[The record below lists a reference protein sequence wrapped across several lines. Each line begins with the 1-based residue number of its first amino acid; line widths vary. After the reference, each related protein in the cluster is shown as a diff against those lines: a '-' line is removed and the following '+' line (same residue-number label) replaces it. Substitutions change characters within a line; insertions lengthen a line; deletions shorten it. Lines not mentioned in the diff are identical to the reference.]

1 MNTKGNWK
9 RILAAVLSFTMVISG
24 LQYVGN
30 VSKAATSY
38 SGSFT
43 LEGSQVN
50 ANSLVDLMGVN
61 TNLYLKGDAGL
72 DQVPLELSEGQSE
85 NWSVIYS
92 PTDDNSG
99 IFLDGKKVAGGKI
112 RKYWP
117 SNNWWFADGFSASA
131 GQTLTIKGEFVNGD
145 TTVNIT
151 ECSFIYDGSR
161 FAPAKETANYSL
173 VDLIVK
179 DNNGMKGFYVRT
191 QQKGVNVNDG
201 MEYNGNWS
209 ITANPVLAAYSGVI
223 VDGKYWPIGM
233 KKLDEDVYYVA
244 ISDKLAYDADG
255 SGTLEAEEWKVQIT
269 DDTVLAIRGQF
280 IYNGYIVDF
289 NETLFHYDTATGT
302 WSHEKVLP
310 SGALSIAGNQVGTSH
325 TAINNAGIYL
335 GGDDVLD
342 SAIKAPADD
351 DWSDKLVGMTEAD
364 GIFLNGNKIEGA
376 KLMKY
381 SNTNNWWYV
390 ESIGGAQVGDI
401 VTIKG
406 DFMLKSN
413 NTPMINIKESKF
425 KWNGSFWTTYR
436 GSGCLLVEGAQVVP
450 TTNPK
455 MIYLKGSDSLGEY
468 ELGITGE
475 DWTQR
480 LYAVG
485 TDDGVFLNGTKV
497 EGATVFKYSDK
508 KNYWFTEGFSAVE
521 GDIVTVKGDFG
532 IGDTKDYIVTIE
544 ESKFQY
550 TGGQWVD
557 YTEDATVYTS
567 FAVNEIHE
575 NTSVQ
580 REGTTWHFYLKTDT
594 ELPGTAWGSVN
605 DVSEYFAM
613 SATVNGTAI
622 TLNAK
627 KWDKRGLFLEIPVSQ
642 LPSDAEG
649 ILVVKAGKYKSNVQD
664 IGYDLT
670 EDINIY
676 ISEMGV
682 SLKQILKPALDTKPL
697 FAVDAENGSN
707 SEKGFVLTIN
717 TDDGAPYNT
726 DWTKRL
732 YPVQAGLSEDGQSLL
747 LSAGENGLW
756 EGDTYTGVSVPLVKI
771 TKSTYYVAM
780 GDKGYIAEAGDT
792 YTFGGIFY
800 DENYRFID
808 YTPITVTW
816 DGSKWSQVLGDAE
829 YSDITITE
837 LTSLDGYNEENEYW
851 DLYFKVEDAMVGTE
865 WTTVYPDLEVYV
877 DDTRIYP
884 LLKYVSATSLNFF
897 IKAANGL
904 PGASDLEVG
913 TRLTIK
919 ASASRGFDGNF
930 ARVDGINL
938 TADYIMEWDG
948 SQWTTPAEWTS
959 FTVSGLN
966 VNTVFQTS
974 VCQTYLYTS
983 ETLPGDAWG
992 KVNETPESYKVKV
1005 SVNGTEQTVTAKKW
1019 TTNGLFLEIPT
1030 SLLAQGDEATVIIKA
1045 GKYRSNVQNIGLDI
1059 TSDFTIYTNKYG
1071 WSTNGPLELAMTS
1084 KPRFSL
1090 EVNAAETTESG
1101 FVLNI
1106 NMSDGT
1112 PEAVSWSTRLFP
1124 VMKSVSDDKQ
1134 TLYYTSNEYGLWKNG
1149 VHITTRADGSAI
1161 SSVNKPLVK
1170 LSDTRYYVGIGDW
1183 GYTAEDGDRYTL
1195 GGVFYDSTGRLIEYQ
1210 PITVEYNASTGKWQ
1224 GVYTPLTDSGVTN
1237 DVNSDGAVDSRDL
1250 VRFKCWEDNNLT
1262 SLNDTRADVN
1272 LSGSTNAKDVAS
1284 MRKILVGKLFYN
1296 GTDRVPYGV
1305 PYYTKGEKIEK
1316 LAYASPSVGT
1326 YDSETQVYTRRS
1338 DEAAID
1344 ADFEKFKAAGL
1355 TLLNSENRATLS
1367 VEAWDHVSNTGIK
1380 EYLVEAKEHGL
1391 GVIVYCEYLQL
1402 LLKGSVDMTEAAQG
1416 TTYDYRWQEIMA
1428 HYVSNLSAYPAFK
1441 GFMMSDE
1448 LTIAYIDNYRAVASF
1463 LRTNYPGLMLHS
1475 SQLPVSA
1482 YTVEGLGAGSLTTD
1496 TTTNSTKELAYRDYV
1511 YNFGMASGHYTYD
1524 LYPLTVKTEA
1534 ITQKKTYGVNS
1545 EWYDNLKW
1553 VAEERKENG
1562 YAFDAGITIQ
1572 SCALPLDE
1580 TNWWQSSTE
1589 RYAPTSE
1596 ADIGFQIYTALAY
1609 GMDEINFFTY
1619 EDHWNANVT
1628 DAMADNTSV
1637 YSAVQTVNGEIDAF
1651 GYMFKAFEWKETL
1664 DIAAGSSSSTSLSP
1678 RLASASVSG
1687 GRTFVGCMQDEEGFD
1702 GYMIANA
1709 TGPQT
1714 GTSASVT
1721 LTFND
1726 ATKAIVYK
1734 NGVKSIVTLTDG
1746 AYTVSVGVGEGVF
1759 VIPYREIQE

>member
-38 SGSFT
+38 SGT
-43 LEGSQVN
+43 LTITGSQVEKN
-50 ANSLVDLMGVN
+50 ELVDIMAKN
-61 TNLYLKGDAGL
+61 TQLYLCGDSGL
-72 DQVPLELSEGQSE
+72 ASVPDASWQTR
-85 NWSVIYS
+85 YKAA
-92 PTDDNSG
+92 TDDSESG
-99 IFLDGKKVAGGKI
+99 IFVDGVKQAGGLI
-112 RKYWP
+112 LKYDDG
-117 SNNWWFADGFSASA
+117 NNWWFAEGFAPTA
-131 GQTLTIKGEFVNGD
+131 GQTLTIKGAFVNGD

-151 ECSFIYDGSR
+151 EVSFVWDGTR
-161 FAPAKETANYSL
+161 YAPAKETADMEF
-173 VDLIVK
+173 VDIEARG
-179 DNNGMKGFYVRT
+179 DGTADGFYIT
-191 QQKGVNVNDG
+191 TSQKGVKINDG
-201 MEYNGNWS
+201 MAYNSDWS
-209 ITANPVLAAYSGVI
+209 LKVYPKLAAYSGVL
-223 VDGKYWPIGM
+223 VDGKYQPVFL
-233 KKLDEDVYYVA
+233 KKLDEYTYYVCLA
-244 ISDKLAYDADG
+244 DKEITATAD
-255 SGTLEAEEWKVQIT
+255 TTIT
-269 DDTVLAIRGQF
+269 IRGQF
-280 IYNGYIVDF
+280 YYEDYVVDF
-289 NETLFHYDTATGT
+289 NETTYTFDGT
-302 WSHEKVLP
+302 SAWTSTKVLK
-310 SGALSIAGNQVGTSH
+310 SGALNLVNCEATKENNKDVALIYAAG
-325 TAINNAGIYL
+325 
-335 GGDDVLD
+335 DEVLD
-342 SAIKAPADD
+342 SAIKAPGDGD
-351 DWSDKLVGMTEAD
+351 SSDIL
-364 GIFLNGNKIEGA
+364 
-376 KLMKY
+376 Y
-381 SNTNNWWYV
+381 
-390 ESIGGAQVGDI
+390 
-401 VTIKG
+401 
-406 DFMLKSN
+406 
-413 NTPMINIKESKF
+413 
-425 KWNGSFWTTYR
+425 
-436 GSGCLLVEGAQVVP
+436 GC
-450 TTNPK
+450 
-455 MIYLKGSDSLGEY
+455 
-468 ELGITGE
+468 
-475 DWTQR
+475 
-480 LYAVG
+480 
-485 TDDGVFLNGTKV
+485 TDADGVFYNGTKIANHYILKYHNTKNWWFV
-497 EGATVFKYSDK
+497 RTRLESAT
-508 KNYWFTEGFSAVE
+508 A
-521 GDIVTVKGDFG
+521 GDIVTVKGDFALANG
-532 IGDTKDYIVTIE
+532 TKMINIKETSFKWTGSFWAQVFEEGTIAVEGAQITTTNPAQLYLKGDTVLDTYKIGSNSDWSNLLYGITEEDGIFFNGTRISTANLRKYNDAENWWFAEGFTATTAGDILTIKGDFGPSNKSNVVTVAEAKFKWDGEKWIDYI
-544 ESKFQY
+544 
-550 TGGQWVD
+550 
-557 YTEDATVYTS
+557 EDATTYTS
-567 FAVNEIHE
+567 FAVNGIHE

-649 ILVVKAGKYKSNVQD
+649 TLVVKAGKYKSNVQD

-1071 WSTNGPLELAMTS
+1071 WSTNGPLALAMTS

-1090 EVNAAETTESG
+1090 EVNAAETTASG

-1106 NMSDGT
+1106 NTSDGT

-1237 DVNSDGAVDSRDL
+1237 DVNSDGEVDSRDL
-1250 VRFKCWEDNNLT
+1250 VHFKCWENNNLT

-1272 LSGSTNAKDVAS
+1272 LSGSINAKDVAS
-1284 MRKILVGKLFYN
+1284 MRKILVGKLSYK

-1326 YDSETQVYTRRS
+1326 YDSETRVYTRRS

-1391 GVIVYCEYLQL
+1391 GVIVYCEYLQS
-1402 LLKGSVDMTEAAQG
+1402 LLKGNVDMTEAAQG